1 MFSVTHAPPI
11 FVAVVTSL
19 VAAGMA
25 FVLAARDPFDAD
37 FASLI
42 ISQISVHLVS
52 SLAAVVGLHR
62 EYHARCRH
70 LRLRAP
76 GAMAVLDC
84 DLRQV
89 IDRSGGQAYMI
100 MRLCA

>member
-37 FASLI
+37 FASL
-42 ISQISVHLVS
+42 SQISVHLVS

>member
-52 SLAAVVGLHR
+52 SLAAVVGLWGIVNIM
-62 EYHARCRH
+62 
-70 LRLRAP
+70 P
-76 GAMAVLDC
+76 AVGIFVCEPLVPW
-84 DLRQV
+84 QFS
-89 IDRSGGQAYMI
+89 IAIFDR
-100 MRLCA
+100 